1 MLFPIP
7 SGPSPNVPIV
17 PSSTTVTP
25 GTYTNATVRVDEQG
39 RVTYATNGLG
49 YVPLQA
55 TGAVKITGSMPQVI
69 SILSASTVAE
79 GIVQL
84 NASINSNSTTQAAT
98 PSAVKAAY
106 DLATA
111 ASANAATAL
120 ETASSAN
127 VTANNALATSREA
140 IKLATAA
147 SGISG
152 TFTFGA
158 HTMVITNGLITSVT

>member
-25 GTYTNATVRVDEQG
+25 GTYTNATITVDAQG

-55 TGAVKITGSMPQVI
+55 TGAVKITGATPQVI
-69 SILSASTVAE
+69 SVLSASTVAE
-79 GIVQL
+79 GVVQL
-84 NASINSNSTTQAAT
+84 NANINSNSTTQAAT

-106 DLATA
+106 DLATN
-111 ASANAATAL
+111 ASSNAATAL

-127 VTANNALATSREA
+127 LAANAALTTSRNA
-140 IKLATAA
+140 VTLVNQM
-147 SGISG
+147 SGVSG
-152 TFTFGA
+152 TFTFGTR
-158 HTMVITNGLITSVT
+158 TMVITNGLITSVT

>member
-1 MLFPIP
+1 MLFPNP
-7 SGPSPNVPIV
+7 SGFNVPAG
-17 PSSTTVTP
+17 PSSDTTVTP
-25 GTYTNATVRVDEQG
+25 GTYNNATITVDKQG

-55 TGAVKITGSMPQVI
+55 TGAVKITGATPQVI
-69 SILSASTVAE
+69 SVLSASTVAE
-79 GIVQL
+79 GVVQL

-98 PSAVKAAY
+98 PSSVKAAY

-111 ASANAATAL
+111 ASKSSAAAL

-127 VTANNALATSREA
+127 LAANAALAASRSA
-140 IKLATAA
+140 VTLANQM

-152 TFTFGA
+152 TFVFGDR
-158 HTMVITNGLITSVT
+158 TVVINNGLITSVA